1 MTRTLSGS
9 LTCAVRML
17 SCAMALTAGFS
28 SAATAQEA
36 AFPTR
41 PVQLLVPFPPGA
53 STDLLARFL
62 APKLSAA
69 LGQPV
74 VVENRGGAGG
84 LIGAGVV
91 AKAAA
96 DGHTL
101 LVASSTVMQSPLL
114 QKNPSFDAVKDFV
127 PVAAAFQH
135 PFLMV
140 SSATVPV
147 HTIAELIQYAKANPG
162 KLNAASLGGFSDV
175 ISMMFRHAA
184 GLQLQIVPYRGGAEA
199 MMGVVRGDA
208 HIVFNPYSAMQP
220 QIQSGQL
227 RMMAVTSL
235 QRSPILPDVP
245 TMAEAGLKDFE
256 IINVVGILAPSGTP
270 QPVVQRLNREIAAI
284 MTSSEGSQF
293 VTARGNDTISDH
305 SPDYYAKLLK
315 AADEKYRRVIDEI
328 GFVKQ

>member
-1 MTRTLSGS
+1 MKLSNSWKRAAG
-9 LTCAVRML
+9 ML
-17 SCAMALTAGFS
+17 ACALTLLVGVL
-28 SAATAQEA
+28 SAALAQDA
-36 AFPTR
+36 AYPTR

-62 APKLSAA
+62 ASKLGAA

-91 AKAAA
+91 AKAAP

-101 LVASSTVMQSPLL
+101 LVASSTTMQSPLL
-114 QKNPSFDAVKDFV
+114 QKNPAFDTVKDFA
-127 PVAAAFQH
+127 PVIAAFQH

-140 SSATVPV
+140 SSATIPV
-147 HTIAELIQYAKANPG
+147 SNIAELVQYAKANPG

-235 QRSPILPDVP
+235 QRSPSLPDVP
-245 TMAEAGLKDFE
+245 TLAESGLKGFE
-256 IINVVGILAPSGTP
+256 IINVVGILAPTGTP
-270 QPVVQRLNREIAAI
+270 QPILHRLNREIAAI
-284 MTSSEGSQF
+284 VSSPEGQKF
-293 VTARGNDTISDH
+293 IRDRGNDTIPDQ
-305 SPDYYAKLLK
+305 SPGYYSKLLK
-315 AADEKYRRVIDEI
+315 EADAKYRRVIDEI
-328 GFVKQ
+328 GFAKQ

>member
-1 MTRTLSGS
+1 MTLSRSWKRAAG
-9 LTCAVRML
+9 ML
-17 SCAMALTAGFS
+17 ACLSALMTGTF
-28 SAATAQEA
+28 SAAPAQET
-36 AFPTR
+36 FPAR

-91 AKAAA
+91 AKAAP

-101 LVASSTVMQSPLL
+101 LVASSTTMQSPLL
-114 QKNPSFDAVKDFV
+114 QKNPAFDTVKDFA
-127 PVAAAFQH
+127 PVIAAFQH

-140 SSATVPV
+140 SSATIPV
-147 HTIAELIQYAKANPG
+147 HNIAELIQYAKANPG

-199 MMGVVRGDA
+199 MIGVVRGDA

-235 QRSPILPDVP
+235 QRSPTVPDVP
-245 TMAEAGLKDFE
+245 TLAESGLKDFE
-256 IINVVGILAPSGTP
+256 IINVVGILAPAGTP
-270 QPVVQRLNREIAAI
+270 QPIVQRLNREIAAI
-284 MTSSEGSQF
+284 VSSPEGRKF
-293 VTARGNDTISDH
+293 ITDRGNDTIPDY
-305 SPDYYAKLLK
+305 SPDHYAKLLK
-315 AADEKYRRVIDEI
+315 AADTKYRRVIDEI

>member
-1 MTRTLSGS
+1 MTLSRSWKRAAG
-9 LTCAVRML
+9 ML
-17 SCAMALTAGFS
+17 ACVAALMTGTF
-28 SAATAQEA
+28 SAALAQEA
-36 AFPTR
+36 FPAR

-91 AKAAA
+91 AKAAP

-101 LVASSTVMQSPLL
+101 LVASSTTMQSPLL
-114 QKNPSFDAVKDFV
+114 QKNPAFDTVKDFA
-127 PVAAAFQH
+127 PVIAAFQH

-140 SSATVPV
+140 SSATIPV
-147 HTIAELIQYAKANPG
+147 HNIAELIQYAKANPG

-220 QIQSGQL
+220 QIQGGQL

-235 QRSPILPDVP
+235 QRSPTLPDVP
-245 TMAEAGLKDFE
+245 TLAESGLKDFE
-256 IINVVGILAPSGTP
+256 IINVVGILAPAGTP
-270 QPVVQRLNREIAAI
+270 QPIVQRLNREIAAI
-284 MTSSEGSQF
+284 VSSPEGRKF
-293 VTARGNDTISDH
+293 ITDRGNDTI
-305 SPDYYAKLLK
+305 PDYSPGHYAELLK
-315 AADEKYRRVIDEI
+315 AADTKYRRVIDEI